1 MGAPPFCGSSVE
13 EIFQRILSRG
23 ILSLSLSYTQ
33 QCFKQTCYVD
43 IIWPEELPSEYMSVE
58 AKDFIDKLLKIDP
71 TERLGFRGSQ
81 EVKDHPFFADVNWKS
96 VLKRKQ
102 KAIFLPKPEHEED
115 LIYFEARNED
125 YQLSDSDEDNALIH
139 QNNVNDQSKE
149 DQPDEELKRSWD
161 ELEDPSRLARNL
173 DRSPSP
179 TVRNP
184 SACSS
189 RYKPTCLY
197 TFSVII
203 QDDAFGGFDSVV
215 LKNLHHKTDRALKQ
229 MVRQNSSEL
238 GRLERNTSMPLR
250 GAQPSGPRIHRAMS
264 AYELGRSISETPGE
278 RMLTSR
284 KAPSPLAPAPPAR
297 EYRETR
303 GEAPRSPYPLWGTGL
318 AQTAKLL
325 VLPAVATAEKTLREA
340 QKRNRRTGRQRR
352 RTSRG

>member
-1 MGAPPFCGSSVE
+1 MDWWALGCITYEFLMGAPPFCGSSVE

-189 RYKPTCLY
+189 RYKPY
-197 TFSVII
+197 I
-203 QDDAFGGFDSVV
+203 
-215 LKNLHHKTDRALKQ
+215 
-229 MVRQNSSEL
+229 
-238 GRLERNTSMPLR
+238 
-250 GAQPSGPRIHRAMS
+250 PS
-264 AYELGRSISETPGE
+264 L
-278 RMLTSR
+278 
-284 KAPSPLAPAPPAR
+284 
-297 EYRETR
+297 
-303 GEAPRSPYPLWGTGL
+303 
-318 AQTAKLL
+318 
-325 VLPAVATAEKTLREA
+325 
-340 QKRNRRTGRQRR
+340 
-352 RTSRG
+352 